1 MHALNKNRPL
11 RRIMLASAATVS
23 GIVMLL
29 ALKPHTAPTVITDSA
44 AAAPSA
50 GASASPGASSGSSG
64 SGSGSSG
71 SSSGSSG
78 SSSGS
83 SGSSSGSSGSSGKSG
98 SSSTGTK
105 TVTGDTVQTRWGPVQ
120 VKVTI
125 KSGKITDVTAVQYPS
140 DNPRDQQINDYALP
154 QLRSEALAAQSASI
168 DTVSGATYTSQGYQQ
183 SLQSALDSAGL

>member
-11 RRIMLASAATVS
+11 RRVMLASAATVS

-44 AAAPSA
+44 APAPSV
-50 GASASPGASSGSSG
+50 GSSASPGASSGS
-64 SGSGSSG
+64 G
-71 SSSGSSG
+71 SSSGSGKSG
-78 SSSGS
+78 TSSG
-83 SGSSSGSSGSSGKSG
+83 SGKSG

-105 TVTGDTVQTRWGPVQ
+105 TVTGNTVQTRWGPVQ

-125 KSGKITDVTAVQYPS
+125 KNGKITDVTAVQYPS
-140 DNPRDQQINDYALP
+140 ENPRDQQINDYALP

-168 DTVSGATYTSQGYQQ
+168 DTVSGATYTSEGYQQ